1 MCVEVYNLDSK
12 TIAGNVVELAELL
25 KVPVEDMRKFP
36 ASGYES
42 GITVNSCL
50 CQIDIFKACENAGF
64 DAKYDRD
71 FNIEVTKK
79 EAKKYECS
87 NLLQ

>member
-1 MCVEVYNLDSK
+1 MLIPDWKNILQIK
-12 TIAGNVVELAELL
+12 L
-25 KVPVEDMRKFP
+25 KITLQNENQLFP

-42 GITVNSCL
+42 GISVNSCL
-50 CQIDIFKACENAGF
+50 CQIDIFKACKNAGF

-79 EAKKYECS
+79 EAKKYACS